1 MSTPTKSTA
10 KKGKPKVEKVELPNI
25 KLEPRG
31 NVNPEKQ
38 SNQIEEK
45 FDTLLK
51 IFNEI
56 RADMATDSKQAKEDR
71 ARFQQIH
78 TECKEKA
85 DQV

>member
-1 MSTPTKSTA
+1 MSTPTKAFA

-25 KLEPRG
+25 KLEPCG
-31 NVNPEKQ
+31 NVNPQKQ
-38 SNQIEEK
+38 SDRMEEK

-51 IFNEI
+51 IFTEI

-78 TECKEKA
+78 T
-85 DQV
+85 